1 MKIVGNGLSEGVLE
15 KACAYFIRF
24 ASSHEKRCGK
34 PVKRGVIFL
43 FRQELFCRW
52 NGERRLREKMQ
63 EGNMVRAISTGNA
76 VYGGAG
82 VLMREM
88 PRCLRQKAER

>member
-1 MKIVGNGLSEGVLE
+1 
-15 KACAYFIRF
+15 
-24 ASSHEKRCGK
+24 
-34 PVKRGVIFL
+34 
-43 FRQELFCRW
+43 
-52 NGERRLREKMQ
+52 
-63 EGNMVRAISTGNA
+63 MVRAISTGNA